1 MRRWHLLPLLLLCG
15 CVSPLEEGERLYRE
29 GDRVGALRLWRDMPK
44 DHAQHDQATARAIT
58 VEAELSKL
66 VVEYVD
72 RASTLEEE
80 GRLAE
85 SILDFRL
92 ALELDP
98 EDDAILAHVQQLAR
112 TLVSQKTSLRAAY
125 EDDLGQGD
133 LEAAR
138 ESLSRLRRLDPF
150 DPEYETEARQL
161 EAALRVE
168 WARREA
174 RIRAQLADE
183 VEGLLEAGRD
193 AFRNEELAT
202 ALALWRRALL
212 IDPDNERIRA
222 YIARAER
229 QLETLDALRDD
240 PGGDARSAGSP
251 P

>member
-1 MRRWHLLPLLLLCG
+1 MLFG

-29 GDRVGALRLWRDMPK
+29 GDHLGALETWRAVPED
-44 DHAQHDQATARAIT
+44 HDQRDAVAVRIA
-58 VEAELSKL
+58 VLEADLAKL
-66 VVEYVD
+66 AVEYVD

-92 ALELDP
+92 ALELEP
-98 EDDAILAHVQQLAR
+98 DDAPILAHVQQLAR
-112 TLVSQKTSLRAAY
+112 SLVERKASLRSAY
-125 EDDLGQGD
+125 EQDLAAGD

-174 RIRAQLADE
+174 RIRAQLAPE
-183 VEGLLEAGRD
+183 VDGLVQAGRD
-193 AFRNEELAT
+193 AFRNEELEA
-202 ALALWRRALL
+202 ALSMWRRALL
-212 IDPDNERIRA
+212 IDPNNERIQA

-229 QLETLDALRDD
+229 QLENLEALRD
-240 PGGDARSAGSP
+240 GASP